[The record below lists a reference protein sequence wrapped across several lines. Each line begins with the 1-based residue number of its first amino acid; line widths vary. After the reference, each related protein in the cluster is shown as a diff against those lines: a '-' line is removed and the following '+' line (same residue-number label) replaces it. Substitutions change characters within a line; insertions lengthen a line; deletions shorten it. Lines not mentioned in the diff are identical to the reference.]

1 MEQYV
6 SKCLFLNTKPT
17 VSNSIQSQISFT
29 FKSRKLGKKNDDV
42 MHKHDSVKDAQNCL
56 TVHKKILVSK

>member
-17 VSNSIQSQISFT
+17 VSNIGSNLKYLLLLNQENWE
-29 FKSRKLGKKNDDV
+29 KKMMMLCINMIV
-42 MHKHDSVKDAQNCL
+42 
-56 TVHKKILVSK
+56 